1 MSRVA
6 SGPLSWHAVLS
17 HHPRLGPQGFLPRKY
32 PLLLISGLWEPH
44 SSATLFPRAPLL
56 WAAVHASSW
65 PFWLEHDDLPVTLS
79 RLPVTYLLLGPAP
92 AAQVELA
99 LGAPPRCFATAGESL
114 TNPHGPP
121 APDPRSCPHRPKP
134 RAEQARLLG
143 STKH

>member
-1 MSRVA
+1 MA

-79 RLPVTYLLLGPAP
+79 RLPVAYLLLGPAP
-92 AAQVELA
+92 AAQVE
-99 LGAPPRCFATAGESL
+99 PVNSR
-114 TNPHGPP
+114 
-121 APDPRSCPHRPKP
+121 
-134 RAEQARLLG
+134 
-143 STKH
+143 